1 MNDLTFLNNFKA
13 ITNNYINC
21 INSFNSFY
29 AEYVALDKG
38 NTISEEALTEIGIT
52 KGEFTTAVSSF
63 LAFKSLF
70 ETGHNTTLYKVK

>member
-38 NTISEEALTEIGIT
+38 NTISEEALAELGIT
-52 KGEFTTAVSSF
+52 KSEFTTAVSSF

-70 ETGHNTTLYKVK
+70 DTGHNTILYKVK

>member
-1 MNDLTFLNNFKA
+1 MNDTSFLNNFKA

-29 AEYVALDKG
+29 AEYTALDKG
-38 NTISEEALTEIGIT
+38 NTISEDALAELGIT
-52 KGEFTTAVSSF
+52 KSEFTTAVSSF

-70 ETGHNTTLYKVK
+70 DTGHNTILYKVK

>member
-1 MNDLTFLNNFKA
+1 MTDLTFLNNFKA

-29 AEYVALDKG
+29 AEYIALDKG
-38 NTISEEALTEIGIT
+38 NTINEDALAELGIT
-52 KGEFTTAVSSF
+52 KSDFTIAVSSF

-70 ETGHNTTLYKVK
+70 ENGHNTNLYKVK